1 MACNLDVITCNYM
14 HYMSLHATEDAN
26 VNCVTVISLTLAVTV
41 THIWN
46 PVPLDRIGQNGT
58 Y

>member
-26 VNCVTVISLTLAVTV
+26 VYTVGQACSLEKESRRDARATDA
-41 THIWN
+41 IWLPN
-46 PVPLDRIGQNGT
+46 V
-58 Y
+58 

>member
-26 VNCVTVISLTLAVTV
+26 VVTAAKYDRCSASDLRRYKKEIR
-41 THIWN
+41 I
-46 PVPLDRIGQNGT
+46 VPLI
-58 Y
+58 